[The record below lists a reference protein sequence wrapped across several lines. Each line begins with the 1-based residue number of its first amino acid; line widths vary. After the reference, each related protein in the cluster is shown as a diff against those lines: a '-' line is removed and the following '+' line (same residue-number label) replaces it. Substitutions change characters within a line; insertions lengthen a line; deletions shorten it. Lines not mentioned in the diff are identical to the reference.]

1 MYGAAVVQQRRAG
14 GRRQGPLGA
23 ELRGLAEKGRRRR
36 RRLSP
41 QAAAGEGKGA
51 GAEGK
56 RGPLARAPPLG
67 VYLSGAQ
74 GTVGRSRASPHLTL
88 PAPSL
93 HIPPPS
99 PPRGRAARA
108 CPAAVGPQ
116 RGDGAGASN
125 SNGGGRRAAVT
136 STPRARGARRESP
149 TGGGG
154 GGARKARGAPA
165 HAQSWA
171 AGWGRGGGKR
181 LLRSSPGS
189 CEAVGERSAAVGSAV
204 PVHWW
209 PRALRAGR
217 SSPRSSLLSGVDP
230 ALRPEVAA
238 AGIRWQRVATSPTAP
253 HGWFCVW
260 VFFLIRLI
268 NFIFLPAAVLQN
280 LGEILPPLAYFTLIS
295 AGPGGKLVVF
305 RETCHLP
312 MRPSEGRWGNEAVL
326 SRPSCNRSV
335 LLNAKV
341 NSQ

>member
-154 GGARKARGAPA
+154 GG
-165 HAQSWA
+165 
-171 AGWGRGGGKR
+171 GRR
-181 LLRSSPGS
+181 AELR
-189 CEAVGERSAAVGSAV
+189 RM
-204 PVHWW
+204 
-209 PRALRAGR
+209 RRAGR
-217 SSPRSSLLSGVDP
+217 RAEGGEAGSGSSVPRPVRVRRWASAP
-230 ALRPEVAA
+230 RPWA
-238 AGIRWQRVATSPTAP
+238 RPCR
-253 HGWFCVW
+253 
-260 VFFLIRLI
+260 
-268 NFIFLPAAVLQN
+268 
-280 LGEILPPLAYFTLIS
+280 FTG
-295 AGPGGKLVVF
+295 GPE
-305 RETCHLP
+305 R
-312 MRPSEGRWGNEAVL
+312 
-326 SRPSCNRSV
+326 
-335 LLNAKV
+335 
-341 NSQ
+341 